1 MKKKLSVYSE
11 NELVSMLKEGNES
24 ALEELFRRFE
34 QKVFAYAF
42 RFTRSKELAEET
54 LQDIFIKVWEYREK
68 LDVSLSFNA
77 LIYKIAKNTILNY
90 LRRESRQLMFRKEYG
105 LSMESMRN
113 FTEEKIFFEEYQ
125 QMTDRAIDH
134 LSAQRQVIF
143 KMSRNEGKSYEEIA
157 ATLGISKNTVR
168 LQIIQS
174 LKCIREFMVLN
185 ADIPSGIFTLIILCL
200 GVF

>member
-105 LSMESMRN
+105 MSMESMRN

-134 LSAQRQVIF
+134 LTAQRQAIF

-157 ATLGISKNTVR
+157 AALGISKNTVR